1 MKENHVRKSKLK
13 TVKPV
18 LLSIIFISIL
28 GSSILLPQ
36 TNGKV
41 PARDEIEKQYT
52 WDLSALFVSDEA
64 WEEAFRQAEKMPG
77 EFGVFDGK
85 LGKSG
90 RRLLE
95 CLQLKDQAGIL
106 MDKLY
111 SYASRKRDQDLS
123 NPTYQAMVQRIQG
136 LVTKMNNASAF
147 IEPEILSI
155 SDRKLARFI
164 RKEPDLSIY
173 THYFDNLRRV
183 RDHILPR
190 GQEELLA
197 LVGEIASGPGT
208 TFGILTN
215 TDFKWGT
222 ILDEKN
228 RKVEMSR
235 SRYYLYMTS
244 PDRRV
249 RRDAYME
256 LYVPF
261 ENHIN
266 TLTSLLATKMKA
278 DVFYMRARKY
288 KTSLESAL
296 SGPNIP
302 TEVYYNL
309 INALDENLQPLHRWA
324 ALKKRLLKVEEL
336 HPYDTYAPLFPK
348 VEKNYTY
355 EEAQTIVAEALK
367 PLGREVQEI
376 IDRAFTER
384 WIDVYENAGKRG
396 GAYSAGVYGAHPYI
410 LMNFNG
416 TLNSV
421 FTLAHEL
428 GHTIHSYLSNK
439 TQPFVYADYA
449 TFNAEVASTTNE
461 ALLMDYLLK
470 KATDDGEKL
479 SLLQKYVQNI
489 GSTFYRQGRFAE
501 FELALHEKV
510 EKDEPLTYEVI
521 NQIFGD
527 LYQKYWGPEM
537 VVDDVE
543 KLSWSRIPHFY
554 YNYYVYTYATSFAAS
569 QMVAQKIVSEGQPAV
584 DNYLRFLSSGSSDY
598 PIELLKIAGV
608 DMTTPAPIEA
618 TTARMNALLDQIEE
632 ILSGK

>member
-1 MKENHVRKSKLK
+1 MRKSKLK

-569 QMVAQKIVSEGQPAV
+569 QMVVQKIVTEGQPAV

>member
-1 MKENHVRKSKLK
+1 VRKSKLK

-569 QMVAQKIVSEGQPAV
+569 QMVVQKIVTEGQPAV